1 VYSIEEILEAT
12 NIIYNK
18 NLPSDTPIT
27 TEVVKNIDNKIPL
40 SLSEINELNSALSTL
55 TRQFIQSSTNLLTGK
70 IFKYN

>member
-1 VYSIEEILEAT
+1 MYSIEEILEAT